1 MVIYRRLIKSL
12 ESLDLFE
19 KPIPESLKGVRDS
32 YPRRL
37 LGSSALPWICSAIL
51 LVISVLRC
59 STPEFRQLLSVDN
72 RVDRKMKLLLDLE
85 INLPCSV
92 IKLDYQNIFES
103 KSLEH
108 SESIVMH
115 RLHADSTPLNS
126 TELAA
131 VRVTHAENNST
142 RSARMHTR
150 PEHNGTC
157 GDCYGAAP
165 SDECC
170 DTCADVMYAYRLK
183 YWALPRHELIV
194 QCKDVG
200 ENSFGEISRLG
211 KIYSVPVG
219 TVLDMGNLKMN
230 PSISEYLSHID
241 LKSDFGL
248 RGPIM
253 RRLFELP
260 SSLYDVSD
268 VGTENLL
275 RKERSEHCRLEGFV
289 EVPAVPA
296 SVQINT
302 HSISDSAMRRIMG
315 PKGSLVTHKLKK
327 LEVRDSDADTDNFFM
342 PICIEPFDS
351 PPGHSYQY
359 HMSIVPVTRA
369 DGVNTYQCSA
379 NVIDVN
385 ESNLD
390 FGPSINFRYDVEPI
404 KVDYVDISRNVV
416 KEFVK
421 ALLATVSFLYFI
433 LSLI

>member
-1 MVIYRRLIKSL
+1 MVIYRRFINSLKSV
-12 ESLDLFE
+12 DLFE
-19 KPIPESLKGVRDS
+19 RPAPETLKGVRNS
-32 YPRRL
+32 HPRRL
-37 LGSSALPWICSAIL
+37 VGSSALLWMSLAIL
-51 LVISVLRC
+51 LVISILRC
-59 STPEFRQLLSVDN
+59 STPDFRQQLSVDY
-72 RVDRKMKLLLDLE
+72 RVDRMIRILLDLE

-92 IKLDYQNIFES
+92 IKLDYQNILES
-103 KSLEH
+103 KALEH
-108 SESIVMH
+108 SESIVIH

-131 VRVTHAENNST
+131 VRVTHAETDSA

-150 PEHNGTC
+150 LQNNGTC

-165 SDECC
+165 ADECC

-183 YWALPRHELIV
+183 YWALPRHELIA
-194 QCKDVG
+194 QCKDVSG
-200 ENSFGEISRLG
+200 NSFGEISRLG
-211 KIYSVPVG
+211 KTYSVPVG
-219 TVLDMGNLKMN
+219 TVLDMGNLKMS
-230 PSISEYLSHID
+230 PSISEYLSNID
-241 LKSDFGL
+241 LKSDLGL
-248 RGPIM
+248 RGPNM

-260 SSLYDVSD
+260 SSLYEVSD

-289 EVPAVPA
+289 DVPAVPA

-302 HSISDSAMRRIMG
+302 HSMSDSVMRRVMG
-315 PKGSLVTHKLKK
+315 PNGSLVTHKLKK
-327 LEVRDSDADTDNFFM
+327 LEVRDADDTDDFFM

-369 DGVNTYQCSA
+369 DGVQTYQCSA

-390 FGPSINFRYDVEPI
+390 FGPSINFRYEVEPI
-404 KVDYVDISRNVV
+404 KVDYVDTSRNVV

-421 ALLATVSFLYFI
+421 AFLATVSFSNFI